1 MSQKPVSEDLLTS
14 IMVNVPKHF
23 SNLKHRTFIIFNDH
37 CRVNRVGKCLSYWH
51 EKSWDCWAADKNA
64 ANKMYP
70 ALNRDNLTIRI
81 QMQLCQKQKTFP
93 HFLLHFWNLSLILN
107 SLKKKMSLI
116 AFAFPKLWTPKTY
129 SYKCLKSPVSEDPS
143 TSSMVNVPNHF
154 KNLRHNI
161 FIIFI
166 DHCQVNWVGK
176 THSYWQEKS
185 WDCLRTDSLAM
196 ESILFLIEKM

>member
-93 HFLLHFWNLSLILN
+93 HFFV
-107 SLKKKMSLI
+107 
-116 AFAFPKLWTPKTY
+116 AF
-129 SYKCLKSPVSEDPS
+129 LKSIFNFKLFEKKDVPHSFCISEI
-143 TSSMVNVPNHF
+143 VNSENV
-154 KNLRHNI
+154 
-161 FIIFI
+161 FI
-166 DHCQVNWVGK
+166 
-176 THSYWQEKS
+176 
-185 WDCLRTDSLAM
+185 
-196 ESILFLIEKM
+196 